1 MDNDDVRGSFAE
13 KIKMLTCL
21 KLWSYKMHAFAFTF
35 LKLYT
40 ETSGQASNPVSQFS
54 RNFKIQMANETNE
67 KTWSFRLLNEIND

>member
-21 KLWSYKMHAFAFTF
+21 KLWSYKMHAFTF

-40 ETSGQASNPVSQFS
+40 ETIGQASNLLSQL
-54 RNFKIQMANETNE
+54 NLLIQPKIQNIDGQHNATLYMS
-67 KTWSFRLLNEIND
+67 K

>member
-21 KLWSYKMHAFAFTF
+21 KLWSYKMHAFTF

-40 ETSGQASNPVSQFS
+40 ETIGQV
-54 RNFKIQMANETNE
+54 RNLLSKLNLLIQP
-67 KTWSFRLLNEIND
+67 KTQNADGEHNATL

>member
-21 KLWSYKMHAFAFTF
+21 KLWSYKMHAFTF

-40 ETSGQASNPVSQFS
+40 ETSGQASNPLSQFS
-54 RNFKIQMANETNE
+54 QKIENTDGQQNVT
-67 KTWSFRLLNEIND
+67 L